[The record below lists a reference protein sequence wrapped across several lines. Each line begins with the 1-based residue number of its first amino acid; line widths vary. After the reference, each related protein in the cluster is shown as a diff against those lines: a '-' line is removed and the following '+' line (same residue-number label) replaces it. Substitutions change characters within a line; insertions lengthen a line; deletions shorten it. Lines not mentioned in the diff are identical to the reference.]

1 MMFASV
7 IFTILASLALPALAG
22 PVYRSQAIA
31 TRNFIPEHIV
41 WQSNANRTHGPMVP
55 NFGSVKACQR
65 ITYYSGTPAS
75 GIRRSDCQNLVYQ
88 MESDPGYWEMWWW
101 DSTSDCKTLASNG
114 TCNFAISRFDGRAS
128 NYDHASDVAI
138 IGSSDVVNV
147 LNHVLSYGSGDD
159 INSDSIAGE
168 MNCKWYIANNTTMGF
183 VVRNNDAVRDTNSP

>member
-7 IFTILASLALPALAG
+7 IFTILASLALAALAG

-88 MESDPGYWEMWWW
+88 MESDPGYV
-101 DSTSDCKTLASNG
+101 SNSW
-114 TCNFAISRFDGRAS
+114 CSI
-128 NYDHASDVAI
+128 
-138 IGSSDVVNV
+138 V
-147 LNHVLSYGSGDD
+147 LEGDTNLGNGSGRCGGGTARLTARLLRVTAPA
-159 INSDSIAGE
+159 ILPSVVSMEELLITITPATSP
-168 MNCKWYIANNTTMGF
+168 CKHPWTPTLELLLPECKVY
-183 VVRNNDAVRDTNSP
+183 R